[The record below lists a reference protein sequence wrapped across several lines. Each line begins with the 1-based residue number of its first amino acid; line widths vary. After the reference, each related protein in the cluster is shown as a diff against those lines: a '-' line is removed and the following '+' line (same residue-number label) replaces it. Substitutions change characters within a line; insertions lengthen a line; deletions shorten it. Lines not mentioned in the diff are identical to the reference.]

1 MTESIVNT
9 EKTINWEYLISLTDA
24 GKKYNRSNK
33 TLNKNLLNGMFV
45 DGIDCKKIGKTWIL
59 DDRRLQDIYI
69 NNVYHN
75 TFPPEPFDRSKDRKY
90 ELIEWEYLISLTDA
104 GKKYHKDNKTL
115 NRYILKGK
123 LEEGVDCIKV
133 GNTWIL
139 DDRRVQTFF
148 NNKED

>member
-1 MTESIVNT
+1 MAESIVNT
-9 EKTINWEYLISLTDA
+9 EKTIN
-24 GKKYNRSNK
+24 
-33 TLNKNLLNGMFV
+33 
-45 DGIDCKKIGKTWIL
+45 
-59 DDRRLQDIYI
+59 
-69 NNVYHN
+69 
-75 TFPPEPFDRSKDRKY
+75 
-90 ELIEWEYLISLTDA
+90 WEYLISLTDA

-133 GNTWIL
+133 GNTWLL